1 MADSDQVQSEQ
12 LIEHL
17 TEQISHW
24 RLTVPAILVLQVTRP
39 LSFIASQGLLLCQPL
54 LSFVYDAPRVADY
67 AELLADRASME
78 PPSKASG
85 PNELAS
91 PSSDLMSCT
100 WAAALAEPCST
111 ARCR

>member
-1 MADSDQVQSEQ
+1 MADSEHVRNEQ
-12 LIEHL
+12 LIENL
-17 TEQISHW
+17 VGQISHW

-78 PPSKASG
+78 RLVMRLEETEQARGSG
-85 PNELAS
+85 
-91 PSSDLMSCT
+91 DKG
-100 WAAALAEPCST
+100 
-111 ARCR
+111 RD

>member
-1 MADSDQVQSEQ
+1 MADSEHVRSEQ

-17 TEQISHW
+17 TEQISRW
-24 RLTVPAILVLQVTRP
+24 RLTVPAILILQVTRP

-78 PPSKASG
+78 RLVMRLEEAEQAQGSG
-85 PNELAS
+85 
-91 PSSDLMSCT
+91 DKG
-100 WAAALAEPCST
+100 
-111 ARCR
+111 RD

>member
-1 MADSDQVQSEQ
+1 MADSEHVRNEQ

-17 TEQISHW
+17 AEQISRR
-24 RLTVPAILVLQVTRP
+24 RLTVPAILILQVTRP

-78 PPSKASG
+78 RLVMRLEEAEQAQGSG
-85 PNELAS
+85 
-91 PSSDLMSCT
+91 DKG
-100 WAAALAEPCST
+100 
-111 ARCR
+111 RD